1 MAEAVERPRSRLLF
15 LLPALV
21 FVALVL
27 LFGVQLI
34 SGRNPAEVPSVLIDK
49 PVPVFS
55 LAPLE
60 GLLANGQPVP
70 GFSNADLKG
79 RVTVVN
85 VWASW
90 CAPCRQEHPLLVDLA
105 RDPSIRVVG
114 INQKDNPDNAR
125 RFLGTLGNPYAAVG
139 VDPNGRAS
147 IDWGVYGVP
156 ETFIIGPDGTIRH
169 KHIGPL
175 TPENFAGVQG
185 EADAKSRPLEPVD
198 RHVERRQEGRAVFW
212 RKRLR
217 PARHLAHGAQV
228 LHQVAG
234 GERHADGGLREGFS
248 GRADHL
254 GSGLHAAAGQ
264 RDVGGDH
271 DGAAPGALG
280 DPVVGGIEAAARPP
294 RARSADPAAPG
305 KSEFETTKTFRP

>member
-1 MAEAVERPRSRLLF
+1 MAEAAERPRSRLIF
-15 LLPALV
+15 ILPGLV
-21 FVALVL
+21 FVALVV
-27 LFGVQLI
+27 LFGVQLT
-34 SGRNPAEVPSVLIDK
+34 SGRNPAEVPSVLINK
-49 PVPVFS
+49 PVPAFN

-70 GFSNADLKG
+70 GFSNQDLRG

-156 ETFIIGPDGTIRH
+156 ETFIVGPDGTIRH

-175 TPENFAGVQG
+175 TPENFSAF
-185 EADAKSRPLEPVD
+185 K
-198 RHVERRQEGRAVFW
+198 ERLNQ
-212 RKRLR
+212 
-217 PARHLAHGAQV
+217 
-228 LHQVAG
+228 
-234 GERHADGGLREGFS
+234 
-248 GRADHL
+248 
-254 GSGLHAAAGQ
+254 
-264 RDVGGDH
+264 
-271 DGAAPGALG
+271 
-280 DPVVGGIEAAARPP
+280 IP
-294 RARSADPAAPG
+294 RA
-305 KSEFETTKTFRP
+305 

>member
-1 MAEAVERPRSRLLF
+1 VAEATAPSRSRLLF
-15 LLPALV
+15 LLPAVV
-21 FVALVL
+21 FVGLVV

-34 SGRNPAEVPSVLIDK
+34 SGRNPAEVPSVLINK
-49 PVPVFS
+49 PVPTFS

-60 GLLANGQPVP
+60 GLAAEGRPVP
-70 GFSNADLKG
+70 GLSTEDLKG

-105 RDPSIRVVG
+105 KDPSVRVVG
-114 INQKDNPDNAR
+114 INQRDNPDNAR

-175 TPENFAGVQG
+175 TPENFSAF
-185 EADAKSRPLEPVD
+185 K
-198 RHVERRQEGRAVFW
+198 ER
-212 RKRLR
+212 
-217 PARHLAHGAQV
+217 
-228 LHQVAG
+228 LHQ
-234 GERHADGGLREGFS
+234 
-248 GRADHL
+248 
-254 GSGLHAAAGQ
+254 
-264 RDVGGDH
+264 
-271 DGAAPGALG
+271 
-280 DPVVGGIEAAARPP
+280 IP
-294 RARSADPAAPG
+294 RA
-305 KSEFETTKTFRP
+305 

>member
-70 GFSNADLKG
+70 GFASADLKG

-105 RDPSIRVVG
+105 SDPSIRVVG

-156 ETFIIGPDGTIRH
+156 ETFIVGPDGTIRH
-169 KHIGPL
+169 KQIGPL
-175 TPENFAGVQG
+175 TPEAMDGFRAMLRQG
-185 EADAKSRPLEPVD
+185 S
-198 RHVERRQEGRAVFW
+198 
-212 RKRLR
+212 
-217 PARHLAHGAQV
+217 
-228 LHQVAG
+228 
-234 GERHADGGLREGFS
+234 
-248 GRADHL
+248 
-254 GSGLHAAAGQ
+254 
-264 RDVGGDH
+264 
-271 DGAAPGALG
+271 
-280 DPVVGGIEAAARPP
+280 
-294 RARSADPAAPG
+294 
-305 KSEFETTKTFRP
+305 